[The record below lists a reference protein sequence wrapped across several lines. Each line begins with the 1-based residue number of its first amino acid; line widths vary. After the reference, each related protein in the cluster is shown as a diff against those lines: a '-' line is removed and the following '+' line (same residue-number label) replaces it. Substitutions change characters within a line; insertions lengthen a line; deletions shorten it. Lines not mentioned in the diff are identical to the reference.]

1 MKKRFMILGVVLV
14 AIMLASNTL
23 VTAQEPIVRGGTIV
37 VSEGQQAAFVRDF
50 NPYAAN
56 PIRWAR
62 GAVYEPLM
70 IFNAPQAELTPWLA
84 TGYSYS
90 DDLLTLTFTL
100 QQGVKWSDGEDF
112 TAADVAFALNMVKQF
127 PALDRNGVVPYLDSV
142 EIVDEY
148 TVAIH
153 LTQVY
158 TLAHYSFAM
167 TWPLP
172 EHIWS
177 KIADPTIYV
186 DEHPVGTG
194 MLTNVKTV
202 NEQVMELCR
211 NENYWQMGEDGQ
223 PLPYIDCM
231 RMPVYP
237 GNDPANLAA
246 DNGEIDWIANFMP
259 DIEITFVSADPEH
272 NHYYFWPGSNVVS
285 LYYNTTKPPFSDL
298 AFRQALSMA
307 VDYDSVVNIGMY
319 GYAVVASPVLLS
331 PAFEAKWNQDA
342 LAKAAEIGL
351 GVYDPDRA
359 MDALDAAGYKDADD
373 DGWRDNPDGSELSFK
388 VQVVT
393 GWTDWVTSV
402 QIISQNFQDVG
413 LNANIDVLDQGVWL
427 NNLQTGTYDSSIGWG
442 TAGDPTG
449 WSTIRNVIDSGMI
462 APDGTAQAQLW
473 SRWTSP
479 ETDQLLKNFV
489 STIDPEVQSDIL
501 NKLQMA
507 IVDNVPVIPLFP
519 GPTWYEWNDSR
530 FTGFPT
536 VEDYYVQGSSWTQ
549 QPDQFIIVLAR
560 LHCISEKTC
569 EQAQ

>member
-1 MKKRFMILGVVLV
+1 MKKHFMILVVVLV
-14 AIMLASNTL
+14 ATMLASNTL
-23 VTAQEPIVRGGTIV
+23 VMAQEPIVRGGTIV

-56 PIRWAR
+56 PIRWSR

-70 IFNAPQAELTPWLA
+70 VFNAPQAELTPWLA

-112 TAADVAFALNMVKQF
+112 TADDVVFALNMVKQF
-127 PALDRNGVVPYLDSV
+127 PALDRNGVVSYLDSV
-142 EIVDEY
+142 EKVDDY

-177 KIADPTIYV
+177 QIADPTTYV
-186 DEHPVGTG
+186 DENPVGTG
-194 MLTNVKTV
+194 MLTTVKTV
-202 NEQVMELCR
+202 NEQVMEICR
-211 NENYWQMGEDGQ
+211 NENYWQMGEDGK

-246 DNGEIDWIANFMP
+246 DNGEVDWIANFMP
-259 DIEITFVSADPEH
+259 DIEITFVAADPDH
-272 NHYYFWPGSNVVS
+272 HHYYFWPGSNVIS
-285 LYYNTTKPPFSDL
+285 LFYNTTKAPFSDL
-298 AFRQALSMA
+298 AFRQSLSMA
-307 VDYDSVVNIGMY
+307 IDYDSVVNIGMY
-319 GYAVVASPVLLS
+319 GYAVAASPVLLS
-331 PAFEAKWNQDA
+331 PAFEAQWNQDA

-351 GVYDPDRA
+351 GVYDPDKA
-359 MDALDAAGYKDADD
+359 MDALDAAGYKDVDD
-373 DGWRDNPDGSELSFK
+373 DGWRDNPDGSSLSFK
-388 VQVVT
+388 VQVVN

-413 LNANIDVLDQGVWL
+413 LDANIDVLDQGVWL

-449 WSTIRNVIDSGMI
+449 WATIRNVIDSGLI

-479 ETDQLLKNFV
+479 ETDQLLKDFV
-489 STIDPEVQSDIL
+489 NTVDPAVQSDIL
-501 NKLQMA
+501 NQLQMA
-507 IVDNVPVIPLFP
+507 MVDNVPVIPLFP

-549 QPDQFIIVLAR
+549 QPDQFIIVLAK

-569 EQAQ
+569 AQAQ